1 MSICGGHDLTIP
13 ELSVANTH
21 PGQWAQHVSDAVQSR
36 TLERLWGSSI
46 EHIRDQNRRN
56 VSAGDANLTNYRNQC
71 NDSERK
77 SFAYKL
83 ESDR

>member
-1 MSICGGHDLTIP
+1 MGFVDRAH
-13 ELSVANTH
+13 H
-21 PGQWAQHVSDAVQSR
+21 
-36 TLERLWGSSI
+36 
-46 EHIRDQNRRN
+46 RDQNRRN
-56 VSAGDANLTNYRNQC
+56 VSAGDDNLTKYRNQC